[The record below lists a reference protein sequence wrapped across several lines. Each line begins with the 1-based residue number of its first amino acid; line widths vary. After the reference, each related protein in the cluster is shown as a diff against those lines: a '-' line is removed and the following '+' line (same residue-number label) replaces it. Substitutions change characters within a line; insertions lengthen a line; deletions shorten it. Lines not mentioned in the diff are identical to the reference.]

1 MLTKTKVESTW
12 DSGDPKSLRDED
24 GGLWRVVVNP
34 GDGTLAVEE
43 IEDRIDTQIEDRETV
58 GMTPC
63 GIARWNLD
71 GTLTIF
77 RVNGHGE
84 NYTDP
89 KEYQDGSTVWIAT
102 PSGWGVLAPSSEM
115 PAVAMDVITPQKV
128 TVHYW
133 IGTTQY
139 EDTAETYEEA
149 MEFASRN
156 RNAWPPTFYDEN
168 GNQLFDDGRGLRE
181 ADSDVYAM

>member
-1 MLTKTKVESTW
+1 MIRN
-12 DSGDPKSLRDED
+12 PCADED

-34 GDGTLAVEE
+34 ADGTLAVEE
-43 IEDRIDTQIEDRETV
+43 IEDRIDTKIEDRETV

-89 KEYQDGSTVWIAT
+89 KEYQDGNTVWIAT
-102 PSGWGVLAPSSEM
+102 PSGWGVPRKSSEIRLRWLATKNSRALLGSSQASHDWKT
-115 PAVAMDVITPQKV
+115 PADNLCKLCYKTWRLQ
-128 TVHYW
+128 
-133 IGTTQY
+133 
-139 EDTAETYEEA
+139 
-149 MEFASRN
+149 
-156 RNAWPPTFYDEN
+156 
-168 GNQLFDDGRGLRE
+168 
-181 ADSDVYAM
+181 